1 MAKSE
6 KLMEVKLSEDELCE
20 LINGLMVRKMGGGL
34 DKEGMKLGKKL
45 SAALKKIE
53 KKSVKKA

>member
-1 MAKSE
+1 MAKSK
-6 KLMEVKLSEDELCE
+6 KLIEVKLSEDELCE